1 MAMKCPNCGK
11 ETSEDR
17 FFCGWCNASL
27 RDPRPSTDNPTYRG
41 EPERPSQM
49 EPDARRVGRTVSKA
63 QVLVM
68 VLLALSI
75 VACLL
80 PWVTANVNTE
90 DQNISTTNRGYEY
103 IVPLGAK
110 YTAPV
115 AILSAVGFLLIA
127 YSLMA
132 TGRAKML
139 IVLGGTLI
147 LVGAAAACAYTT
159 SAAMSDTSGSLS
171 YSVSVEGRYGAG
183 LEVVLGILTMIVGAR
198 TESWSPMRGR

>member
-27 RDPRPSTDNPTYRG
+27 REPTPSTDSPTYRR
-41 EPERPSQM
+41 EPESSSQM
-49 EPDARRVGRTVSKA
+49 ELDDRRMGRTVSKA
-63 QVLVM
+63 QILVI

-90 DQNISTTNRGYEY
+90 EQNISTTNRGYEY
-103 IVPLGAK
+103 IAPLGAK

-115 AILSAVGFLLIA
+115 AILSVIGFLLIA

-132 TGRAKML
+132 TDRAKML
-139 IVLGGTLI
+139 IVLGGILI
-147 LVGAAAACAYTT
+147 LVGAAAAFAYTT
-159 SAAMSDTSGSLS
+159 SVAMSDTSGSLS
-171 YSVSVEGRYGAG
+171 YSVSVDGRYGMG
-183 LEVVLGILTMIVGAR
+183 LEVVLGILTIIVGAR
-198 TESWSPMRGR
+198 TES